1 MAEPLYI
8 FLFAGIVSMSAALSA
23 SALNKPALE
32 KRPAFMQRPNGQ
44 IAVVMAGNL
53 GAITLLGAMAF
64 GFLKLH
70 WWIPLSCMFI
80 TFPIV
85 HLLIFQRLLGDLKTL
100 ILMLP
105 LTVLAAVA
113 LYYYW

>member
-23 SALNKPALE
+23 GALNKLALDQ
-32 KRPAFMQRPNGQ
+32 RPAFMQKPNGQ
-44 IAVVMAGNL
+44 ITVIMAGNL

-85 HLLIFQRLLGDLKTL
+85 HLLVFQRILGDLKSL
-100 ILMLP
+100 IVMLP
-105 LTVLAAVA
+105 LTVVAAVA

>member
-1 MAEPLYI
+1 MVEPLYI

-23 SALNKPALE
+23 GALNKLAPE
-32 KRPAFMQRPNGQ
+32 QKPAFMQKPNGQ
-44 IAVVMAGNL
+44 VAVVMAGNL

-80 TFPIV
+80 TFPVV
-85 HLLIFQRLLGDLKTL
+85 HLLLIQRVLGDLKSL
-100 ILMLP
+100 ILMAP
-105 LTVLAAVA
+105 LVIVAAVS

>member
-1 MAEPLYI
+1 MVEPLYI

-23 SALNKPALE
+23 GALNKLPLE
-32 KRPAFMQRPNGQ
+32 QKPGFMHKPNGQ
-44 IAVVMAGNL
+44 VTVVMAGNL

-80 TFPIV
+80 TFPVI
-85 HLLIFQRLLGDLKTL
+85 HLLIFQRLLGDLKNL
-100 ILMLP
+100 LLMLP
-105 LTVLAAVA
+105 LVIVAAVA

>member
-8 FLFAGIVSMSAALSA
+8 FLFAGIVSMSVALSA
-23 SALNKPALE
+23 GALNKLALE
-32 KRPAFMQRPNGQ
+32 KRPAFMQKPNGQ
-44 IAVVMAGNL
+44 ITVIMAGNF
-53 GAITLLGAMAF
+53 GALTLLGAMAF

-85 HLLIFQRLLGDLKTL
+85 HLLIFQRLLGDFKTL

-105 LTVLAAVA
+105 LTLLAAVS

>member
-1 MAEPLYI
+1 MVEPLYI
-8 FLFAGIVSMSAALSA
+8 FLFAGVVSMSLALSA
-23 SALNKPALE
+23 GALNKLTPE
-32 KRPAFMQRPNGQ
+32 QKPPFMQKPNGQ

-70 WWIPLSCMFI
+70 WSIPLSCMFI
-80 TFPIV
+80 TFPVV
-85 HLLIFQRLLGDLKTL
+85 HILLFQRLLGDFKSLV
-100 ILMLP
+100 LMVP
-105 LTVLAAVA
+105 LVVIAAVS

>member
-1 MAEPLYI
+1 MVEPLYI

-23 SALNKPALE
+23 GALNKLSAEQKPG
-32 KRPAFMQRPNGQ
+32 FMHRPNGQ
-44 IAVVMAGNL
+44 VAVVMAGNL

-64 GFLKLH
+64 GFLKLQ

-85 HLLIFQRLLGDLKTL
+85 HLLFIQRILGDLKTL
-100 ILMLP
+100 LLMLP
-105 LTVLAAVA
+105 LVLVAAGA

>member
-8 FLFAGIVSMSAALSA
+8 FLFAGIVSMSTALSA
-23 SALNKPALE
+23 GALNKLTPENTPPL
-32 KRPAFMQRPNGQ
+32 MQKPNGR
-44 IAVVMAGNL
+44 IMVVMAGNL

-85 HLLIFQRLLGDLKTL
+85 HLLVFQRVLGDLKSL

-105 LTVLAAVA
+105 LTILAAVS